1 MDLKE
6 LITFRTIIQE
16 GNFTKAAAKLNYAQ
30 STITNQVQRL
40 EKELGIQLFKRG
52 WDAELTASGQ
62 IFAVE
67 IDKLIQHWNHVTEQ
81 AKALQRE
88 EIGSLRIGGLAS
100 IFEHVLPSSLR
111 QFQELKPKV
120 SCHFVSGNTDSLS
133 RAVLQNQLDFA
144 ICGEPADFSSF
155 SFEPL
160 YNENISFIVANN
172 HPLAER
178 NGIISFEELLNYQ
191 MIVGGNTCLYY
202 LRLAKQ
208 YSHYTETPFL
218 YTVNQISAIPGFV
231 QRIPSVGAVLDS
243 TALPTNVVKIHVELK
258 DSAIPVGLLQLRNT
272 EYNSSSKNLFMQYV
286 KEELRR
292 NEVY

>member
-6 LITFRTIIQE
+6 LTTFQTIIQE
-16 GNFTKAAAKLNYAQ
+16 GNFTKAAVKLNYAQ

-40 EKELGIQLFKRG
+40 ERELGIQLFKRG
-52 WDAELTASGQ
+52 WDAELTTSGQ
-62 IFAVE
+62 IFAAE
-67 IDKLIQHWNHVTEQ
+67 IDKLIGHWNHVTAQ

-88 EIGSLRIGGLAS
+88 EIGSLHVGGLES
-100 IFEHVLPSSLR
+100 MIEHVLPNSLR
-111 QFQELKPKV
+111 RFREHKPKV
-120 SCHFVSGNTDSLS
+120 SCHFVNGNTDSLS

-144 ICGEPADFSSF
+144 ICGEPADPSSF
-155 SFEPL
+155 RFEPL

-178 NGIISFEELLNYQ
+178 NGIIPFEELLNYP

-202 LRLAKQ
+202 LRLSKQ

-218 YTVNQISAIPGFV
+218 YTVSQISAIPGFV

-243 TALPTNVVKIHVELK
+243 TALPPNVMKIHVELK
-258 DSAIPVGLLQLRNT
+258 DSSIPVGLLQLRNT
-272 EYNSSSKNLFMQYV
+272 EYTSSSKNLLMQYV
-286 KEELRR
+286 KEELQRI
-292 NEVY
+292 

>member
-40 EKELGIQLFKRG
+40 EKEMGIQLFKRG

-88 EIGSLRIGGLAS
+88 EIGSLRVGGLAS

-133 RAVLQNQLDFA
+133 RAVLQKQLDFA
-144 ICGEPADFSSF
+144 ICGEPTDFSSF

-178 NGIISFEELLNYQ
+178 KGIVPFEELLNYQ

-218 YTVNQISAIPGFV
+218 YTVSQISAIPGFV

-243 TALPTNVVKIHVELK
+243 TVLPTNVVKIHVELK
-258 DSAIPVGLLQLRNT
+258 DSSIPVGLLQLRNT

-292 NEVY
+292 K